1 MKTFNKTLL
10 ATLLL
15 AGCSHFAFADVTG
28 SAGQIIGT
36 KPILRGTGTGAAD
49 HTVSFSNDHKSGSVD
64 GMAVGDEITLA
75 YNLIDAEGDTDSS
88 TTTIEWFTTSD
99 GAGKDKKVISSAA
112 GKKAYTL
119 QQADAGLYIGAAIV
133 EKTSTGI
140 PTDGQS
146 ILIDDISKND
156 AADNIPDGP
165 VVGGKVATMIV
176 DTTDPDT
183 NLIGKSNNSLI
194 LGHTYQFKIWYDT
207 NNNNVWD
214 AGEVDA
220 SSNYSYSWN
229 FDGTSATTGTA
240 GGKAVSSTD
249 NKDLTLPTTNTDA
262 KNIFATAGAD
272 GIQGYQLQVNY
283 NAKVQSVLKSGSRK
297 K

>member
-1 MKTFNKTLL
+1 
-10 ATLLL
+10 
-15 AGCSHFAFADVTG
+15 
-28 SAGQIIGT
+28 
-36 KPILRGTGTGAAD
+36 
-49 HTVSFSNDHKSGSVD
+49 
-64 GMAVGDEITLA
+64 MAVGDEITLA

-156 AADNIPDGP
+156 AADNIPEGP

>member
-36 KPILRGTGTGAAD
+36 KPVLRGTGAGATD
-49 HTVSFSNDHKSGSVD
+49 HTISFANGHESGSVT
-64 GMAVGDEITLA
+64 GMAVGDKITLS
-75 YNLIDAEGDTDSS
+75 YKLIDSEGDTDNS
-88 TTTIEWFTTSD
+88 TSTIQWFTSSD
-99 GAGKDKKVISSAA
+99 GKGKDKKIISDAA
-112 GKKAYTL
+112 GKSSYTL
-119 QQADAGLYIGAAIV
+119 VEADAGLYIGAEIV
-133 EKTSTGI
+133 EKTSTGL
-140 PTDGQS
+140 PTDGLS
-146 ILIDDISKND
+146 ILVDDISQND
-156 AADNIPDGP
+156 PSDNIPDGP

-183 NLIGKSNNSLI
+183 NLIGKSNSSLI

-220 SSNYSYSWN
+220 STNYSYSWN

-272 GIQGYQLQVNY
+272 GIQGYQLQVDY
-283 NAKVQSVLKSGSRK
+283 TAKVKGVLKSGSRK